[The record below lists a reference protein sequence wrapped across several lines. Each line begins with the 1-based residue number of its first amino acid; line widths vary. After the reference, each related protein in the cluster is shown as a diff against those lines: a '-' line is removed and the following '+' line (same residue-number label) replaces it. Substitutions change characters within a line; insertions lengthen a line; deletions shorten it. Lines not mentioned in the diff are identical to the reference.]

1 MEFLIPNIKFNF
13 IWQVNEKSII
23 IIIISFFFLFFFF
36 HSWVSAVVQPL
47 VNLEACVLCV

>member
-23 IIIISFFFLFFFF
+23 IIIISFFFFF